1 MEKKKLTKNLIELQ
15 AFDKA
20 PTFSVVKT
28 FRYSRQQFVSV
39 VQDLLEDTRTVLYRS
54 NKTHFLFSPLVELYP
69 TIYQGSQKS
78 LLDYIILNHTLYFQI
93 I

>member
-1 MEKKKLTKNLIELQ
+1 MEKKKLMKNLIELQ

-39 VQDLLEDTRTVLYRS
+39 VQAPHQDTRTVLYRS

-69 TIYQGSQKS
+69 TIYLGSQKS